1 MNSRKNKKTSE
12 KTVVLVGAAMILL
25 VFLITFFRWGNQN
38 KNSEPIISPEENY
51 QYNKISFQEIQKKIS
66 PLASE
71 NEKILIIDIRENEHY
86 QTEHI
91 IGSKNIPLKDLA
103 GAELNAENHDL
114 IIIAGYGREEENI
127 EAAKILNRRNISNVV
142 VFPGGFFAWKRKGGQ
157 TISRGDPKSFADQSK
172 ISPISPEDLKVL
184 LDENYNAYILD
195 VRSRQSFSQG
205 HIPKAV
211 NIPLNELENR
221 RNEIPLTKEII
232 AYGSNDS
239 QGFRAGVMLYDM
251 NFFSA
256 WVLEGGFTKWK
267 EKGFEI
273 TQ

>member
-1 MNSRKNKKTSE
+1 
-12 KTVVLVGAAMILL
+12 MILL

-51 QYNKISFQEIQKKIS
+51 QYNEISFQEIQKKIS

-103 GAELNAENHDL
+103 GAELNAENYDL

-127 EAAKILNRRNISNVV
+127 EAAKILDRKNISNAV

-172 ISPISPEDLKVL
+172 ISLISPEDLKAL

-267 EKGFEI
+267 EKRFEI